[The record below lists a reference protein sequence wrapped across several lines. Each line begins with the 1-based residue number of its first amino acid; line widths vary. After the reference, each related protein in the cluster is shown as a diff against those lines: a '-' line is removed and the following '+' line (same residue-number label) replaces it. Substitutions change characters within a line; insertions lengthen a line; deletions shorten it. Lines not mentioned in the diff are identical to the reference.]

1 MTPLLIESGC
11 ARVQRLWSQF
21 FADLPLVEPK
31 WFESCN
37 FELLAQALAITAE
50 QDKAGRF
57 KVRNQ
62 DNIGRY
68 VLGVVNRLKNV
79 DEVEKA
85 RAGIIDVRLEMR
97 ADYKITEN
105 EKRRFQEKLVSSGDC
120 LLFKSATHTGNYGR
134 FWVNGGLLGAH
145 VFALFSDT
153 GYLPAKGERDQLEVA
168 HKCRSRRCCN
178 PKHLRLTTKSLN
190 LSERIYGQEAEPSAP
205 AAEIIVG
212 TSPTSP
218 ALSQPSCSLNEVDT
232 PFHALSDSS
241 Y

>member
-11 ARVQRLWSQF
+11 ARVQRLWSKF

-37 FELLAQALAITAE
+37 PELLAQALAITAE
-50 QDKAGRF
+50 KDKAGRF
-57 KVRNQ
+57 KLRNQ
-62 DNIGRY
+62 DHVGRY
-68 VLGVVNRLKNV
+68 VLGVVNTLKNR
-79 DEVEKA
+79 DKVEKG
-85 RAGIIDVRLEMR
+85 RAGIIDIRLEMR
-97 ADYKITEN
+97 ADYKITEDD
-105 EKRRFQEKLVSSGDC
+105 KRRFQEKLVASGDC
-120 LLFKSATHTGNYGR
+120 LLFKGAAHAGRYGR

-145 VFALFSDT
+145 VFACFVDI
-153 GYLPAKGERDQLEVA
+153 GYLPAKGELKGLEVA
-168 HKCRSRRCCN
+168 HKCRSRQCCN
-178 PKHLRLTTKSLN
+178 RKHLRLTTKSLN
-190 LSERIYGQEAEPSAP
+190 LSERIYRQAEPSAQV
-205 AAEIIVG
+205 AEITVG